1 MNKEVKEIEE
11 GHGLTDVSC
20 VHGSRWIWWPG
31 PDGKG
36 KWEQV
41 VYVSNCDCPDP
52 PRPFSKTKAGKAEK

>member
-1 MNKEVKEIEE
+1 MSKEKIREIKE

-20 VHGSRWIWWPG
+20 AHGSRWIWWPG

-41 VYVSNCDCPDP
+41 VYCSNCDCSDP
-52 PRPFSKTKAGKAEK
+52 PRPIPMTPLPK